1 MRVVHDQSIGH
12 SLLLTP
18 FTSMR
23 GSFKIFTWLGIPVFL
38 HWTFGLIFIYILWHA
53 QNEGLGTIETV
64 WLTGLFMSLFLCVLL
79 HEYGHAI
86 AARRYDVK
94 TRDIV
99 LMPIGGVARLE
110 RMPEKPFQEFVVAI
124 AGPAVNV
131 VIAFLL
137 FLGIG
142 LLSEGSMIDMFSA
155 AVRQDI
161 GEEVV
166 TESGYFMSPVL
177 HFAIKLAFTNV
188 ALVVFNMIPAF
199 PMDGGRVFR
208 ALLSMWLGRP
218 RATKIAAG
226 LGQVIALMLIAA
238 GLWSSDFMLS
248 ILGIFVIYAAR
259 AENDNVQTEDLLSR
273 YKARDV
279 LRPQFTRL
287 RSNDWMLTAI
297 ETLRHGLERHFLIFD
312 VNDRLVGM
320 LEEDDIVRAMRKP
333 DVTSEITQY
342 AQGAE
347 VVSLDDSL
355 VKVNYLIRQR
365 GFGVVGVADESGAL
379 MGVIDEAGLV
389 YFVRMEERK

>member
-1 MRVVHDQSIGH
+1 
-12 SLLLTP
+12 
-18 FTSMR
+18 MR

-38 HWTFGLIFIYILWHA
+38 HWTFGLIFLYILWHA
-53 QNEGLGTIETV
+53 QSEGLGTVQTV
-64 WLTGLFMSLFLCVLL
+64 WLTTLFMSLFLCVLL

-86 AARRYDVK
+86 AARRYGVK

-110 RMPEKPFQEFVVAI
+110 RMPEKPFHEFVVAI

-131 VIAFLL
+131 VIATLL
-137 FLGIG
+137 FVV
-142 LLSEGSMIDMFSA
+142 LSFSVEEGGFGEMLFSA
-155 AVRQDI
+155 VQTRDI
-161 GEEVV
+161 GQEIA
-166 TESGYFMSPVL
+166 TESGYLLSPVV
-177 HFAIKLAFTNV
+177 HFFIYLAFTNV
-188 ALVVFNMIPAF
+188 VLVIFNMIPAF

-218 RATKIAAG
+218 RATKIAAW
-226 LGQVIALMLIAA
+226 LGQAIALMLVAG
-238 GLWSSDFMLS
+238 GLWTSDFMLS

-279 LRPQFTRL
+279 LRPHFTRL

-297 ETLRHGLERHFLIFD
+297 ETLRHGLERHFLVFD

-333 DVTSEITQY
+333 DVTTEINQYTQRP
-342 AQGAE
+342 E
-347 VVSLDDSL
+347 VVHLEDSL
-355 VKVNYLIRQR
+355 VKVSGLIRQR
-365 GFGVVGVADESGAL
+365 GYGIVGVADDTGAL
-379 MGVIDEAGLV
+379 LGVIDQAGLI
-389 YFVRMEERK
+389 YFVRMEEGR